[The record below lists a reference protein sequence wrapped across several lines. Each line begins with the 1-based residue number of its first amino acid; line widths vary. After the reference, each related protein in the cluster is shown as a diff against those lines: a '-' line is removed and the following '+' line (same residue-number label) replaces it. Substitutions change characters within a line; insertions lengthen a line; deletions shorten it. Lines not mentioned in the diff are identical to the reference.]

1 MSKKKSFGILGIYYE
16 IEDPLLE
23 IETDTSPD
31 VLEAEMEEKIRP
43 DVGALYAKCM
53 KNRKD
58 LEDYVCESFVRLIN
72 ECKKLEREKGEEL

>member
-31 VLEAEMEEKIRP
+31 VLEA
-43 DVGALYAKCM
+43 G
-53 KNRKD
+53 
-58 LEDYVCESFVRLIN
+58 
-72 ECKKLEREKGEEL
+72 GEN

>member
-53 KNRKD
+53 KNRKT
-58 LEDYVCESFVRLIN
+58 LKIMYVNPL
-72 ECKKLEREKGEEL
+72 

>member
-1 MSKKKSFGILGIYYE
+1 M
-16 IEDPLLE
+16 
-23 IETDTSPD
+23 
-31 VLEAEMEEKIRP
+31 
-43 DVGALYAKCM
+43 GALYAKCM